1 MIPDY
6 FTFDYT
12 MFAIFG
18 FIALMAFGYIFLWPV
33 ISVTVMND
41 CSESFKTKFFITCVA
56 VFFVSTGLSAY
67 FGDRDMRNHASKPT
81 ANAKG

>member
-12 MFAIFG
+12 MFSIFG
-18 FIALMAFGYIFLWPV
+18 FIMLTSFSYVFLWPV

-41 CSESFKTKFFITCVA
+41 CSESCKTKFFITCA
-56 VFFVSTGLSAY
+56 VVFLASLGLCLY
-67 FGDRDMRNHASKPT
+67 FGDRDAKSHSSKPT
-81 ANAKG
+81 VNTRG

>member
-12 MFAIFG
+12 MFTIFG

-33 ISVTVMND
+33 IEYTTMNG
-41 CSESFKTKFFITCVA
+41 CSKSYKTKFFITCVA
-56 VFFVSTGLSAY
+56 VFLVSTGLCAY
-67 FGDRDMRNHASKPT
+67 FGDRDAKSYSNKPT
-81 ANAKG
+81 ANARG

>member
-18 FIALMAFGYIFLWPV
+18 FIALMAFGHIFLWPV
-33 ISVTVMND
+33 IVETMND
-41 CSESFKTKFFITCVA
+41 CSESYKTKFFITCVV
-56 VFFVSTGLSAY
+56 VFLASLGLCLY
-67 FGDRDMRNHASKPT
+67 FGDRDAKNHSNKPT
-81 ANAKG
+81 VSAK